1 MSNTQTNTTEN
12 APIAEKILYHGAAD
26 LLAWEH
32 MGNGGAGFESEAIGK
47 AIANIRNRSPEAKKL
62 RKDALRR
69 RLRGGSVG
77 EMLQQLA
84 EEQAFDCDDWNLAV
98 EALEDYVNEA

>member
-1 MSNTQTNTTEN
+1 M
-12 APIAEKILYHGAAD
+12 AEIFRHLSAAD
-26 LLAWEH
+26 ALAWEH
-32 MGNGGAGFESEAIGK
+32 MGNGGAGFESAVIGN
-47 AIANIRNRSPEAKKL
+47 AIANIRDRSPEAKKL

-69 RLRGGSVG
+69 RLRGGSVS
-77 EMLQQLA
+77 EMLGELA

>member
-1 MSNTQTNTTEN
+1 
-12 APIAEKILYHGAAD
+12 
-26 LLAWEH
+26 
-32 MGNGGAGFESEAIGK
+32 MGNGGAGFESTAIGN
-47 AIANIRNRSPEAKKL
+47 AIANIRNGSPEAKKL

-98 EALEDYVNEA
+98 EALEDYINDE